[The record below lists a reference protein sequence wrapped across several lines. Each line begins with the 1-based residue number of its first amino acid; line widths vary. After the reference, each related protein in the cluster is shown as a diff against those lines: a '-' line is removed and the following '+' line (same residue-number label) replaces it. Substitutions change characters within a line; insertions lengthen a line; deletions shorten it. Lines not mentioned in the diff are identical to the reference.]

1 MKSLDEKRSAFIVV
15 EVPGNSPTTLQPCA
29 CWVCMGC
36 GCATRCV
43 ALSQPT
49 GSRQAL
55 AVCCCSNLSQRGIN
69 FLVDF
74 TAPNGCVKGS

>member
-1 MKSLDEKRSAFIVV
+1 MLDLCNRECV
-15 EVPGNSPTTLQPCA
+15 
-29 CWVCMGC
+29 GC
-36 GCATRCV
+36 VWAACATRCV

-55 AVCCCSNLSQRGIN
+55 AVCCRTNLSQRGIN